1 MKTIKDFFSESITED
16 NRSMIKVDR
25 QIDPPNIIIL
35 KRKAIR
41 VFPDGKRVALYYADK
56 IDQYVSIPY
65 HGPNFGKKDIVQF
78 NQFNEEWTPKGNIA
92 VLMKIVENGEPLDVS
107 FEDNL
112 SMKVD
117 AMTAQAIVNLYNNV
131 NTTNKYKI
139 ERMVNKDKNS
149 FAKVAAFAHGAHT
162 GL

>member
-16 NRSMIKVDR
+16 NSSMIKEDR
-25 QIDPPNIIIL
+25 QIDPPNMIVL

-92 VLMKIVENGEPLDVS
+92 VLMQIVENG
-107 FEDNL
+107 
-112 SMKVD
+112 
-117 AMTAQAIVNLYNNV
+117 
-131 NTTNKYKI
+131 
-139 ERMVNKDKNS
+139 
-149 FAKVAAFAHGAHT
+149 
-162 GL
+162 